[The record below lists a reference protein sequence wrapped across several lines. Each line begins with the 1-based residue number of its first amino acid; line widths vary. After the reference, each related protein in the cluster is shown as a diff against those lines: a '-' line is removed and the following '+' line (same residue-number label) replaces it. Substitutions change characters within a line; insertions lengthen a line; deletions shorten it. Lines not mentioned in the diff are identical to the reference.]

1 VTELGKDCPNQPI
14 HHTAAPRK
22 KKDVFV
28 NTRQKEAKKL
38 KGLRQL
44 TGQEP

>member
-1 VTELGKDCPNQPI
+1 VIELGKDCPNQPI
-14 HHTAAPRK
+14 HHTAAQK
-22 KKDVFV
+22 KKDLLV

-44 TGQEP
+44 TG